1 MVPVKSLVAEMRSN
15 SQLGSIPVQSHARN
29 GEHRSSSGGAVDTSA
44 FEARIHDLEEQCEEA
59 EAKLT
64 TCMQQL
70 ESSTAELEMAQHEVA
85 SERMAHAA
93 SQEKVAQLEEL
104 SAQLQDQNLGFIKTF
119 EEQLETSRRDIKQ
132 EMSEQYQAVL
142 DAQAKKV
149 HEAEGNAKRLEGQLR
164 VTLDKIKDLEAALRQ
179 ERSNARRSEAALA
192 GEHAKIEEM
201 TAKIQSQAARL
212 RQLEYYANSWERK
225 VHELAEANA
234 IKVLTEPNNVHTF
247 RVSNFSRLRLWP
259 KGRMVQS
266 PEFKISQLGD
276 TQIEFFP
283 AGEVNSRPG
292 WCSLRLRIPDG
303 TRLRWRVKIG
313 SRDFDVRDD
322 HYDSRQWWN
331 RYGIQCLNLCQAEEL
346 LPEVLPESD
355 SVLIGMEVL
364 EVISK
369 PVILNAFAADEMLEV
384 PRRPG
389 TAPQR
394 QVESPQLPPQA
405 PPQVTVPS
413 APLVKRPTH
422 LQRGRLQPLRQL
434 LPSPAP
440 RKFVA
445 PTAGSGAVTNGFSD
459 LDLGSRSSITGSA
472 ALATFLSLGCFA
484 VLRQRYDHLSQAY
497 HADSAYHN
505 SIKSAY
511 QRLDPARCED
521 KGLEKQDE
529 ADAVNLDT
537 TTLIALTSNLS
548 HGQVGWRFADPEL
561 ERQATQE
568 AQEPVLKQLEQRL
581 AGRKLC
587 VSRRAL
593 STYQQIVQRM
603 AGPEERAR
611 ASRVVAA
618 LTILE
623 ADPVRGI
630 STSKTLTPPML
641 EVIAVGLEKNMPT
654 SMSNAKVIRA
664 LDGKALMLPPHMP
677 RALTE
682 GKQADPA
689 SRQHLLQG
697 DELEKMFDNIVG
709 DAEVS
714 AGVGLTAQ
722 VKRFWSNADLM
733 RKQTGAERR
742 ESKRRKLAQDEQTC
756 APESGEEPGTCSRP
770 DTASLDLAAG
780 QILADA
786 AFSESRD
793 TTKKRKRPA
802 KGARRRK
809 LAKEQLTCSPEPD
822 EPGTCSPEPDEPGT
836 CSRPDTASL
845 DLAVGQILADAAF
858 SETCSECLAA
868 LRKECTAA
876 LSGPEFEM
884 KPFDWSPEPT
894 LVAFGS
900 FAQGTALKTSDLD
913 VHLSFQQFAVR
924 RKERQVQYLRAIESS
939 LSGAFQVCSLIDTAR
954 VPVLR
959 LSYKELPVD
968 LTMGDAEDCGSVDDA
983 ISSILAAGPRARQ
996 LVCLVK
1002 AFAKANGLVD
1012 AYNGYL
1018 NSVSWVFLCI
1028 SFLQAEGCLPAFQE
1042 TPTDLHAV
1050 HLNVETL
1057 SRALGFI
1064 AKCCSRRHRI
1074 SLCRST
1080 LGLRPHRG
1088 RERLFLEHPKLPARN
1103 LAYSLRAPAPKQI
1116 ARACAA
1122 AQLRLRAHGPNEIF
1136 CIETKMAEEVS
1147 SDSGPL
1153 AVGPVRKRPNTAT
1166 QRVGRFTSPSSALRF
1181 EAFCA

>member
-1 MVPVKSLVAEMRSN
+1 MW
-15 SQLGSIPVQSHARN
+15 
-29 GEHRSSSGGAVDTSA
+29 
-44 FEARIHDLEEQCEEA
+44 
-59 EAKLT
+59 
-64 TCMQQL
+64 
-70 ESSTAELEMAQHEVA
+70 A
-85 SERMAHAA
+85 S
-93 SQEKVAQLEEL
+93 
-104 SAQLQDQNLGFIKTF
+104 
-119 EEQLETSRRDIKQ
+119 
-132 EMSEQYQAVL
+132 
-142 DAQAKKV
+142 
-149 HEAEGNAKRLEGQLR
+149 
-164 VTLDKIKDLEAALRQ
+164 
-179 ERSNARRSEAALA
+179 
-192 GEHAKIEEM
+192 
-201 TAKIQSQAARL
+201 
-212 RQLEYYANSWERK
+212 
-225 VHELAEANA
+225 
-234 IKVLTEPNNVHTF
+234 
-247 RVSNFSRLRLWP
+247 
-259 KGRMVQS
+259 
-266 PEFKISQLGD
+266 
-276 TQIEFFP
+276 
-283 AGEVNSRPG
+283 
-292 WCSLRLRIPDG
+292 
-303 TRLRWRVKIG
+303 
-313 SRDFDVRDD
+313 
-322 HYDSRQWWN
+322 
-331 RYGIQCLNLCQAEEL
+331 
-346 LPEVLPESD
+346 
-355 SVLIGMEVL
+355 
-364 EVISK
+364 
-369 PVILNAFAADEMLEV
+369 
-384 PRRPG
+384 
-389 TAPQR
+389 
-394 QVESPQLPPQA
+394 
-405 PPQVTVPS
+405 S
-413 APLVKRPTH
+413 APV
-422 LQRGRLQPLRQL
+422 
-434 LPSPAP
+434 
-440 RKFVA
+440 
-445 PTAGSGAVTNGFSD
+445 
-459 LDLGSRSSITGSA
+459 
-472 ALATFLSLGCFA
+472 
-484 VLRQRYDHLSQAY
+484 
-497 HADSAYHN
+497 
-505 SIKSAY
+505 
-511 QRLDPARCED
+511 
-521 KGLEKQDE
+521 DE

-845 DLAVGQILADAAF
+845 DLAAGQILADAAF

-1122 AQLRLRAHGPNEIF
+1122 AQLRLRARGPSEIF
-1136 CIETKMAEEVS
+1136 IGTKMAEELARQAPRKHPGDGQKPSSVKAGASADPGYAFSSAGLRLAMELDRSPEDPRKRSVPERRLEEPQRLGLHWLVLGDFEQLDLLDETPMSAVYRLRHRRTGVTVAGKRIQKGSEVHRSGDYLNEVQMLQKLSAAPYIVS
-1147 SDSGPL
+1147 LHGVCEDDADFWTIMELCPGGRLEVWLRQFPHTARKAVLQLLEAVHYLHGKLVCHLDIKPDNVLLSGAGEVRLCDFVTACQLQDAEQQLVGRCGTESFRAPEVCRGAYSGLKADVFSLGRTLQVVEEELCSAKQTWPELADIIPYMLQDPPSRPRAGDVKQFLSGPKRETRAAAGGKPAASKL
-1153 AVGPVRKRPNTAT
+1153 PAAKASAPMRKGCQSSYCQRLGACICHDTVPTAMAVMTPQER
-1166 QRVGRFTSPSSALRF
+1166 QRHFRRCSTP
-1181 EAFCA
+1181 